1 MGYGG
6 MKIYRG
12 SLVIEPSMIRFLD
25 DQEVSRLLEH
35 LVKISLGDLYR
46 VFVAVSPF
54 NANITYRGSRVY
66 RVSISYGAFIVS
78 LSQHNTSPRDLEEV
92 FSTICG
98 GEKHAS
104 RLCWYLSED
113 VWVDVRILVPK
124 ISLNPLDQCSREYEE
139 PLTRLGL
146 SIAGDARSRILCL
159 ARGDRVTIKDPSV
172 SYLVIPMGMDV
183 SYKDYLVDHVG
194 GYRHPIAALLMG
206 RRVKC
211 SDQEDLELPKD
222 SEIIVRSSDG
232 NALLY
237 NIYDIAYV
245 FGCKPW
251 PEDLLFKIP
260 AIYASTITE

>member
-1 MGYGG
+1 MGYSRV
-6 MKIYRG
+6 KIYRG
-12 SLVIEPSMIRFLD
+12 SLVIDTSMIKLLD
-25 DQEVSRLLEH
+25 DRGVSRLLEY

-46 VFVAVSPF
+46 VFIAVSPF

-66 RVSISYGAFIVS
+66 RVSISYGAFIIS
-78 LSQHNTSPRDLEEV
+78 PSTHDTNPRDLGEV
-92 FSTICG
+92 FSTICNE
-98 GEKHAS
+98 GEDAN

-113 VWVDVRILVPK
+113 VWADVRILVPK
-124 ISLNPLDQCSREYEE
+124 ISLDPLDQCSREYGE
-139 PLTRLGL
+139 PLARLGL
-146 SIAGDARSRILCL
+146 SIARDARSRILCL
-159 ARGDRVTIKDPSV
+159 ARGDRLTINDPDA
-172 SYLVIPMGMDV
+172 SYLIIPTGMD
-183 SYKDYLVDHVG
+183 SGYKDYLVDHVG

-206 RRVKC
+206 RRVRC
-211 SDQEDLELPKD
+211 GDQEDLELPKD

-260 AIYASTITE
+260 AIYASTVAG